1 MNRET
6 GKEYTEIESAVAS
19 LTVAKVFKSFGQV
32 EVLKD
37 ISLEI
42 KAGEF
47 LVLVGPS
54 GCGKSTLL
62 NLIAGLETVTSGKI
76 FIGEN
81 MVNQVSPKDRDIA
94 MVFQTYALYPN
105 MNVRKNISFGLE
117 MRKVPKEEIDEIV
130 GKVAGI
136 LQIEE
141 LLNRKPSQL
150 SGGQRQRVAMG
161 RALARNP
168 SIFLFDEP
176 LSNLDAKLRV
186 EMRTEIKLLHQRLGV
201 TTVYVTH
208 DQIEAMT
215 LADRIA
221 IMKDGTIQQFDTP
234 RGVYKDPANLFVA
247 GFIGS
252 PAMNF
257 IPCKVLEVNGGQEL
271 SLNVENGEIYPL
283 TVPPAMGSLKRW
295 VDREILM
302 GLRPEYI
309 SDSLP
314 DLEEDSH
321 VHELSCPVKV
331 VEPTGADTLVFVNIN
346 EREVTCRVHP
356 DSAVKPGSSMKLMI
370 DMSKVFFFDP
380 ETGKR
385 INN

>member
-1 MNRET
+1 M
-6 GKEYTEIESAVAS
+6 SS
-19 LTVAKVFKSFGQV
+19 LTIRGVHKDFGPV
-32 EVLKD
+32 RVLKD
-37 ISLEI
+37 ISLEVRS
-42 KAGEF
+42 GEF

-62 NLIAGLETVTSGKI
+62 NLIAGLEVVTSGEI
-76 FIGEN
+76 YIGDR
-81 MVNQVSPKDRDIA
+81 MVNHVSPKDRDIA

-105 MNVRKNISFGLE
+105 MNVRRNISFGLE
-117 MRKVPKEEIDEIV
+117 MRKIPREEIERIV
-130 GKVAGI
+130 QRVVNI

-141 LLNRKPSQL
+141 LLDRKPAQL

-208 DQIEAMT
+208 DQVEAMT

-221 IMKDGTIQQFDTP
+221 IMEDGIIQQFDTP
-234 RGVYKDPANLFVA
+234 RGVYKNPANLFVA

-257 IPCKVLEVNGGQEL
+257 IPTRVVQRDGGYGVKLEVEGGEVHAF
-271 SLNVENGEIYPL
+271 SVPEGIISIGERL
-283 TVPPAMGSLKRW
+283 GRDV
-295 VDREILM
+295 LM
-302 GLRPEYI
+302 GLRPEHI

-314 DLEEDSH
+314 DLEVGSQ
-321 VHELSCPVKV
+321 VHELVSPVKV
-331 VEPTGADTLVFVNIN
+331 VEPTGADTLVFIGVNGV
-346 EREVTCRVHP
+346 EVTCRVHP
-356 DSAVKPGSSMKLMI
+356 EGAAIPGERMALKV
-370 DMSKVFFFDP
+370 DMSKALFFDP
-380 ETGKR
+380 DSGARVE
-385 INN
+385 

>member
-1 MNRET
+1 V
-6 GKEYTEIESAVAS
+6 SS
-19 LTVAKVFKSFGQV
+19 LTIKDVYKSFGQV
-32 EVLKD
+32 KVLKD
-37 ISLEI
+37 ISLDI
-42 KAGEF
+42 QSGEF

-62 NLIAGLETVTSGKI
+62 NLIAGLETVTRGEI
-76 FIGEN
+76 FIGDK
-81 MVNQVSPKDRDIA
+81 MVNDVSPKDRDIA

-105 MNVRKNISFGLE
+105 MRVRKNISFGLE
-117 MRKVPKEEIDEIV
+117 MRKVPKTEIEKIV
-130 GKVAGI
+130 EKVAGI

-141 LLNRKPSQL
+141 LLDRKPAQL

-186 EMRTEIKLLHQRLGV
+186 EMRTEIKLLHQRIGV

-234 RGVYKDPANLFVA
+234 RSVYKDPANQFVA

-252 PAMNF
+252 PSMNF
-257 IPCKVLEVNGGQEL
+257 IPSQVVQVESGQGVV
-271 SLNVENGEIYPL
+271 LNVDGGGSYTLHASPGNGAL
-283 TVPPAMGSLKRW
+283 SQW
-295 VDREILM
+295 VGREVLL
-302 GLRPEYI
+302 GVRPEYI

-314 DLEEDSH
+314 DLDENSH
-321 VHELSCPVKV
+321 VHELDCKVTV
-331 VEPTGADTLVFVNIN
+331 VEPTGADTIVFVNIN
-346 EREVTCRVHP
+346 SVEVTCRVHP
-356 DSAVKPGSSMKLMI
+356 DSAGRPGEIMKFVT

-380 ETGKR
+380 ETGER
-385 INN
+385 I